1 MAGLKKSEKRLL
13 IVFGIVLFVLAN
25 LVGDYLLAS
34 RKSAARVAT
43 QAHKEKITES
53 ELLLRTKETWQKRKN
68 WLDQRQPRYAS
79 EETAATEIENHIR
92 LSANAAGASIDSL
105 KPQEPITL
113 PGEVQVAWNANVSGT
128 NEEVTRFISLLQDRD
143 GFYDLPS
150 TTFTSDRKDPTILRA
165 VVNVAR
171 RYSTAPS
178 STAPTGGAAAP
189 AGIAARP
196 ESDAAGQN

>member
-34 RKSAARVAT
+34 RKSEARLST
-43 QAHKEKITES
+43 QANQEKIEES
-53 ELLLRTKETWQKRKN
+53 ELLLATKETWQKRKD
-68 WLDQRQPRYAS
+68 WLEQRQPRYAS

-113 PGEVQVAWNANVSGT
+113 QGEVQVAWNANVSGT
-128 NEEVTRFISLLQDRD
+128 NEEVTRFVSLLQDRD

-150 TTFTSDRKDPTILRA
+150 TSFTSDRKDPTILRA

-171 RYSTAPS
+171 RYSTAPKT
-178 STAPTGGAAAP
+178 TANSIGSAAL
-189 AGIAARP
+189 GSIAAGP
-196 ESDAAGQN
+196 EPDLAGQN